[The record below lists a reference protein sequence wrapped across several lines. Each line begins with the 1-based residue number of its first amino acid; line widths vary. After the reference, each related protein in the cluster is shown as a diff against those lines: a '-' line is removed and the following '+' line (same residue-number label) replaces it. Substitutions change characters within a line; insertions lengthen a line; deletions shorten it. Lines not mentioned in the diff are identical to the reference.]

1 MITETIKNVVT
12 KQLGLSTYKTGLLHA
27 KSYRILKNKT
37 SFFLE
42 PFDMSTIDW
51 ALLGLLFEQKEG
63 LRLITIAETL
73 GVEAPFITAM
83 VDELEEKG
91 YVSREADTKD
101 KRAKIIK
108 LTLKG
113 RTFVPKI
120 ESDLRIEMKGL
131 LKGLSLPDILGYLKV
146 MESIIANSKHPAT

>member
-1 MITETIKNVVT
+1 MITETIKNAVT

-27 KSYRILKNKT
+27 KSYRILKNRT
-37 SFFLE
+37 SAFLE
-42 PFDMSTIDW
+42 PYDMSTIDW
-51 ALLGLLFEQKEG
+51 ALLGLLYEQKEG
-63 LRLITIAETL
+63 MRLIAIAETL

-91 YVSREADTKD
+91 YVSRESDTKD

-113 RTFVPKI
+113 RSFVPKI
-120 ESDLRIEMKGL
+120 ESELRTEMKGL
-131 LKGLSLPDILGYLKV
+131 LKGLSLSDIFGYLKV
-146 MESIIANSKHPAT
+146 MEAIISNAKHSVS